1 VSSRIELTLIPSHAV
16 GLLCALP
23 WMALT
28 LFVAA
33 VASEFG
39 SLIMVLVIP
48 SLVGAVFQY
57 RRTGLLLGPAAV
69 TGLRVE
75 GGQLYVGLG
84 SGQTHVVLVE
94 SESRL
99 GAHFAILKLRHSGTT
114 SYTYPVVLVAVTP
127 RFRNIPSDAFRR
139 FRVWLRLGPTS
150 GSKASGRQTQE
161 IH

>member
-1 VSSRIELTLIPSHAV
+1 MSSRIELTLTPSHAI

-23 WMALT
+23 WLALT
-28 LFVAA
+28 LFIIA

-39 SLIMVLVIP
+39 SLILVLVVP

-57 RRTGLLLGPAAV
+57 RRTGLLVGPEAV

-75 GGQLYVGLG
+75 GEQLYVSLC
-84 SGQTHVVLVE
+84 SGQDRVVLAGH
-94 SESRL
+94 ESRL
-99 GAHFAILKLRHSGTT
+99 GAHFAILKLRHSGTI
-114 SYTYPVVLVAVTP
+114 SYTYPVVLVAITP

-139 FRVWLRLGPTS
+139 LRVWFRLGP
-150 GSKASGRQTQE
+150 ASGGEASGCQAQE

>member
-1 VSSRIELTLIPSHAV
+1 MSSRIELALIPSHAV

-23 WMALT
+23 WLALT

-33 VASEFG
+33 VASEF
-39 SLIMVLVIP
+39 SPLLLVLAIP

-57 RRTGLLLGPAAV
+57 RRTGLLVGPAAV
-69 TGLRVE
+69 TELRVE
-75 GGQLYVGLG
+75 GEQLYVRLR
-84 SGQTHVVLVE
+84 SGQDRAVQVAD
-94 SESRL
+94 ESRL
-99 GAHFAILKLRHSGTT
+99 GANFAILKLQHSGTI
-114 SYTYPVVLVAVTP
+114 SCTYPVVLVAVTP

-139 FRVWLRLGPTS
+139 LRVWLRLGPTS